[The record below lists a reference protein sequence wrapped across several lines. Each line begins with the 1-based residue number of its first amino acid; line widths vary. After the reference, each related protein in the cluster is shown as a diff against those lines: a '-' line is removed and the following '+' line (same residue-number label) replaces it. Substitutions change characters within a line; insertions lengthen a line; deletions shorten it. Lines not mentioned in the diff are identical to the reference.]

1 MFLLLNKYF
10 MVTIEN
16 NNEVLLKQIETYKK
30 KNKLLRRVNIFL
42 IVYVIISI
50 IIMLYNLL
58 V

>member
-1 MFLLLNKYF
+1 
-10 MVTIEN
+10 MVTKEN
-16 NNEVLLKQIETYKK
+16 NNEDLLKQIETYKK